1 MINIRKAQVGMPIAP
16 MFSEADAGFPGGQE
30 QLIENNKRREF
41 KKQMASVLK
50 QLSLRNSTFE
60 GNDGR
65 RYPKYGEEFVPPQES
80 PFEFFLNLFRSTPQP
95 KTQFKTY
102 KGKAR

>member
-1 MINIRKAQVGMPIAP
+1 
-16 MFSEADAGFPGGQE
+16 
-30 QLIENNKRREF
+30 
-41 KKQMASVLK
+41 MASVLK

-95 KTQFKTY
+95 KT
-102 KGKAR
+102 